1 MKRLVLALL
10 TAVLAS
16 AASAA
21 GDPQNEW
28 IKHYY
33 QTQDVGHFDAF
44 WQSVIE
50 NRLLENKN
58 AIAPTVG
65 FASQVIHRHPELIKG
80 RLDDPAAFPEK
91 QRDAVLRLLWLSDTD
106 QGRAILQKAGVAELA
121 AKAPPPI
128 GKWEIKAGGDL
139 DLCWGWYFAT
149 GDTAALDAIISA
161 LDYAKYAGALKRYPN
176 SEHTEA
182 DRAAAIKDAIFGA
195 ALWSLGANGREDP
208 LIAKHIRILF
218 YSPATPSARKV
229 WLGVIF
235 AKASPNVSQ
244 HELEENQAGR

>member
-1 MKRLVLALL
+1 MKRVLLALL
-10 TAVLAS
+10 AAVLAGPAR
-16 AASAA
+16 AAT
-21 GDPQNEW
+21 DPQNEW

-44 WQSVIE
+44 WQSVVK
-50 NRLLENKN
+50 NQLLENKN

-80 RLDDPAAFPEK
+80 RLDNLAAFPEK
-91 QRDAVLRLLWLSDTD
+91 QRDAVVKLLWLSDTD
-106 QGRAILQKAGVAELA
+106 QGRAILQQSGAAGLA
-121 AKAPPPI
+121 ATTPPAI
-128 GKWEIKAGGDL
+128 GQWEIKGGGDL

-149 GDTAALDAIISA
+149 GNTAALDSIISA
-161 LDYAKYAGALKRYPN
+161 LDYAQYAGALKRYPN

-182 DRAAAIKDAIFGA
+182 DRAAAIKDAIFSA
-195 ALWSLGANGREDP
+195 ALWSLAANGREDP
-208 LIAKHIRILF
+208 LIAKHIRIEF